1 MLLTLKAT
9 FTLTSDQTG
18 VLTLQSQS
26 PRNRATF
33 FDKASLDPAACTG
46 RSIRVRGWLTKRN
59 GPMIRATHPEQI
71 ELLDR

>member
-26 PRNRATF
+26 PRNRAAF
-33 FDKASLDPAACTG
+33 FDKASLDPAAWTG
-46 RSIRVRGWLTKRN
+46 RRVRVRGWLTKRN